1 MSDINKGSK
10 RNLPSWMSSK
20 DDNEDQN
27 CGKKPSLDG
36 EKSSELES
44 SNKKTKVESKNAG
57 KVSTESLESKGF
69 NKLLV
74 RSSLYFVLLGL
85 LALLLIELKA
95 KNYRST

>member
-74 RSSLYFVLLGL
+74 RSTFLFCVVGF
-85 LALLLIELKA
+85 A
-95 KNYRST
+95 